1 MIERRPRAPRG
12 AASRAAFFH
21 RKVVPAPNEREEG
34 GLGAALHS
42 GIRPPHQAVQTR
54 LADLGLGQAAVA
66 TDRVGGMNSARTI

>member
-34 GLGAALHS
+34 GWEPHDS
-42 GIRPPHQAVQTR
+42 GIRPHQAVQTR

-66 TDRVGGMNSARTI
+66 KERVGGMNSARTI